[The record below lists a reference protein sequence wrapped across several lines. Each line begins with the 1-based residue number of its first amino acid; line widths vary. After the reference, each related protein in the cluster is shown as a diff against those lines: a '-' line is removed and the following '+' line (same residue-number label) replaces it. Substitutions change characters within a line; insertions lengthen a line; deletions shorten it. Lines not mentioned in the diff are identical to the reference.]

1 MFESGYFPPGAEH
14 DPNAPYNQSD
24 PDPIDI
30 DCYVSCSISK
40 DVTVSTTD
48 YIAEKWEDWD
58 MDAEGDYVHSGG
70 VDYDFSNC
78 NFSEVYH
85 QNHYGILELLE
96 QLKVFLEGAI
106 EKLEQLSPEASK
118 EEKAARRANLRIY
131 KQMLED
137 CQGWTLDEEEVG
149 KA

>member
-1 MFESGYFPPGAEH
+1 MFESGYYPPGAEH

-24 PDPIDI
+24 LDPIDV
-30 DCYVSCSISK
+30 DCYISYSISK
-40 DVTVSTTD
+40 DITVSTTD
-48 YIAEKWEDWD
+48 YIAEEWEDWD
-58 MDAEGDYVHSGG
+58 SDDEGGYVHSGG

-78 NFSEVYH
+78 NFSEAYH
-85 QNHYGILELLE
+85 QDHYDILELLE

-106 EKLEQLSPEASK
+106 EDLEQLSPEVSK
-118 EEKAARRANLRIY
+118 EEKAAKRANLRIY

>member
-1 MFESGYFPPGAEH
+1 MFESGYYPPGAEH

-24 PDPIDI
+24 LDPIDV
-30 DCYVSCSISK
+30 DCYISYSISK
-40 DVTVSTTD
+40 DITVSTTD
-48 YIAEKWEDWD
+48 YIAEEWEDWD
-58 MDAEGDYVHSGG
+58 SDDEGGYVHSGG

-78 NFSEVYH
+78 NFSEAYH
-85 QNHYGILELLE
+85 QDHYGILELLE

-106 EKLEQLSPEASK
+106 EDLEQLSPEVSK
-118 EEKAARRANLRIY
+118 EEKAAKRANLRIY

>member
-1 MFESGYFPPGAEH
+1 MFESGYYPPGAEH

-24 PDPIDI
+24 SDPIDV
-30 DCYVSCSISK
+30 DCYISCSISK
-40 DVTVSTTD
+40 DITVSTTD
-48 YIAEKWEDWD
+48 YIAEEWEDWD
-58 MDAEGDYVHSGG
+58 SDDEGGYIHSGG

-78 NFSEVYH
+78 NFSKAYH
-85 QNHYGILELLE
+85 QDHYGILELLE

-106 EKLEQLSPEASK
+106 EDLEQLSSEANK
-118 EEKAARRANLRIY
+118 EEKAAKRANLRIY

>member
-1 MFESGYFPPGAEH
+1 MFESGYYPPGAEH

-24 PDPIDI
+24 PNPVDV
-30 DCYVSCSISK
+30 DCCVSCSISK

-48 YIAEKWEDWD
+48 YIAEKWDDWD
-58 MDAEGDYVHSGG
+58 MDAEGNYVHSGG
-70 VDYDFSNC
+70 VDYDFSDC
-78 NFSEVYH
+78 NFSKVYH
-85 QNHYGILELLE
+85 QNHYGILDLLE

-106 EKLEQLSPEASK
+106 ENLEHLSSEASK
-118 EEKAARRANLRIY
+118 EEKAAKRANLRIY

-137 CQGWTLDEEEVG
+137 CQGWTLDEEEVV

>member
-1 MFESGYFPPGAEH
+1 MFESGYYPPGAEH

-24 PDPIDI
+24 PDPVDV
-30 DCYVSCSISK
+30 DCYISCSISK

-48 YIAEKWEDWD
+48 YIAEEWEDWD
-58 MDAEGDYVHSGG
+58 RDDEGGYIHSGG
-70 VDYDFSNC
+70 VDYDFSDC
-78 NFSEVYH
+78 NFSEAYH
-85 QNHYGILELLE
+85 QDHYGILELLE

-106 EKLEQLSPEASK
+106 EDLEMLSPEASK
-118 EEKAARRANLRIY
+118 EEKAAKRANLRIY

-149 KA
+149 EA

>member
-1 MFESGYFPPGAEH
+1 MFGSGYYPPGAEH

-24 PDPIDI
+24 LDPIDV
-30 DCYVSCSISK
+30 DCYISYSISK
-40 DVTVSTTD
+40 DITVSTTD

-58 MDAEGDYVHSGG
+58 SDDEGGYVHSGG

-78 NFSEVYH
+78 NFSETYH
-85 QNHYGILELLE
+85 QDHYGILELLE

-106 EKLEQLSPEASK
+106 EDLERLSPEVNK
-118 EEKAARRANLRIY
+118 EEKAAKRANLRIY

-149 KA
+149 EA